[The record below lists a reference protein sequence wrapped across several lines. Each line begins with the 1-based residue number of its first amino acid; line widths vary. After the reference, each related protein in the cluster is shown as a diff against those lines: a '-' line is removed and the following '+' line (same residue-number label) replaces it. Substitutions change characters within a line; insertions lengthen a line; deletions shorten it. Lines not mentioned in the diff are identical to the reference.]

1 MLLAKLLSK
10 IFSKKNGIIL
20 IDSEGQKYIC
30 GTPNLNNPLTL
41 KLLKKELN
49 WKLVL
54 NPDLNFPEAYM
65 RGEIEFE
72 NGSLL
77 DFLNMAFEN
86 IGHGEI
92 NISGSIVKKI
102 LHAWRFITNY
112 NLPGRSKFN
121 AQSHYDIG
129 GAKGESLYDLFL
141 DKKHRQYSC
150 AYFKKDDESLEDA
163 QQNKLNHIIRK
174 LDIKSGQRVLD
185 IGCGWGGMVYEIAR
199 QSQCEVTGI
208 SLSENQINY
217 CKKKAKEFKL
227 DNQVNFELCDYREV
241 KGKYQ
246 RLVSVG
252 AFEHI
257 GKKFYKTFFKKVH
270 NIMTDNGICLLHTIG
285 TVNSP
290 GPTQPFIQKRI
301 FPGGIIPS
309 LSDLIS
315 PIEKTGLILADCET
329 LIHHYDKTLKAWL
342 DRFLKNKEKAKF
354 LYNKEFVR
362 MWEFYLASCSAAF
375 KFRDLVVYQLQLVK
389 SFTALPSNRRNY
401 IYQ

>member
-1 MLLAKLLSK
+1 MLFARLLSK
-10 IFSKKNGIIL
+10 IFNKKGIIL
-20 IDSEGQKYIC
+20 IDSQGQKYIC
-30 GTPNLNNPLTL
+30 GKPDLKNPLTM
-41 KLLKKELN
+41 KLLKKDLN
-49 WKLVL
+49 WKLAL
-54 NPDLNFPEAYM
+54 NPDGNFPEAYI

-72 NGSLL
+72 NGSLI
-77 DFLNMAFEN
+77 DFLNMTFEN
-86 IGHGEI
+86 IGRKEI
-92 NISGSIVKKI
+92 NAYGYIIKKI
-102 LHAWRFITNY
+102 LHTWRFVTNY
-112 NLPGRSKFN
+112 NLPTKSKKN
-121 AQSHYDIG
+121 VKHHYD
-129 GAKGESLYDLFL
+129 KGEDLYDLFL

-150 AYFKKDDESLEDA
+150 AYFLSPDESLEDA
-163 QQNKLNHIIRK
+163 QQNKINHIIKK
-174 LDIKSGQRVLD
+174 LDLRPGQKILD
-185 IGCGWGGMVYEIAR
+185 VGCGWGGMAFEIAR

-208 SLSENQINY
+208 SLSNNQINY
-217 CKKKAKEFKL
+217 CKKKAKELKL

-241 KGKYQ
+241 KGNFQ
-246 RLVSVG
+246 RIVSVG

-285 TVNSP
+285 SVDPP

-309 LSDLIS
+309 LSDIIG
-315 PIEKTGLILADCET
+315 PIEKTGLILSDCET

-342 DRFLKNKEKAKF
+342 DRFLINKEKAKF
-354 LYNKEFVR
+354 LYNKKFVR

-375 KFRDLVVYQLQLVK
+375 KFKDLVVYQLQLVK

>member
-54 NPDLNFPEAYM
+54 NADSNFPEAYM

-92 NISGSIVKKI
+92 NISGYIVKKI

-217 CKKKAKEFKL
+217 CKKKAKELKL

-301 FPGGIIPS
+301 FPGGILPS

-362 MWEFYLASCSAAF
+362 MWEFYLASCSAGF

>member
-54 NPDLNFPEAYM
+54 NPELNFPEAYM

-92 NISGSIVKKI
+92 NISGYIVKKI

-217 CKKKAKEFKL
+217 CKKKAKELKL

-362 MWEFYLASCSAAF
+362 MWEFYLASCSAGF